1 MPQGDVGSATVCEGT
16 VKGKDGL
23 RQVALTE
30 GKTTETVVGINGAA
44 WMRSRFRN
52 PYRLLRVPSPL
63 NKPAERLQTVGY
75 PGMRANGT
83 KYWANHTY
91 AFIESLTGKEGHVL
105 SEGIQGLMI
114 IAQGIIYLT

>member
-91 AFIESLTGKEGHVL
+91 AFIKSLTCKEGHVL

-114 IAQGIIYLT
+114 VAQRIIYLT